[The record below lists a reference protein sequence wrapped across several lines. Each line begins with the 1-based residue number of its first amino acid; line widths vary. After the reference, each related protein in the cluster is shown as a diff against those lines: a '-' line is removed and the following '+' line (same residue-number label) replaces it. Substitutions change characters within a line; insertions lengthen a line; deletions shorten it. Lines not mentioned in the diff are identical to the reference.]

1 MLLRQGEARD
11 QRLDRRLA
19 FTLAAVA
26 GSVNAAAFYAVGFF
40 SANMTGN
47 VSTLSSLLARGQWT
61 HGLGYLLILLAF
73 IGGAATSTLVIDAG
87 LRRGIVT
94 IYVRVVLA
102 EAGLLIALCG
112 ALLMLNRTQGVPLLI
127 MGLSFLMGLQNAIVT
142 HISDARVRTTH
153 VSGMSTDIGIGLAR
167 LIALP
172 HDKTGRDKTGR
183 DKTGRD
189 AAARD
194 KRQAT
199 IAKLHLHTGT
209 IAAFLTGG
217 VLGVVAYR
225 QLGDVSFAISALPL
239 IWVALLGLADARAAV
254 G

>member
-1 MLLRQGEARD
+1 MQK
-11 QRLDRRLA
+11 
-19 FTLAAVA
+19 
-26 GSVNAAAFYAVGFF
+26 
-40 SANMTGN
+40 
-47 VSTLSSLLARGQWT
+47 
-61 HGLGYLLILLAF
+61 LIP
-73 IGGAATSTLVIDAG
+73 
-87 LRRGIVT
+87 
-94 IYVRVVLA
+94 
-102 EAGLLIALCG
+102 IALCG

-172 HDKTGRDKTGR
+172 RDKTGR
-183 DKTGRD
+183 DKNGHD

-209 IAAFLTGG
+209 IAAFLAGG

-239 IWVALLGLADARAAV
+239 IWVALLGLADARAAA